1 MSKAS
6 SAKYY
11 QNKKERLHKKSGEKY
26 RIPSKEENNNNNN
39 IDMKD
44 ITHKSL
50 KMESK
55 N

>member
-1 MSKAS
+1 MSKAL

-11 QNKKERLHKKSGEKY
+11 QNNKERLQKKSGEKY